1 MAPLMTPE
9 TGTLFNRNRVQ
20 SPAATK
26 KVPPIR
32 IILLVAVIV
41 LVVLGAARMVGGSA
55 KQPEATV
62 RVVAAGED
70 LPPGCRVGFTS
81 LHYTQ
86 LPKEYF
92 SEEMFTSY
100 RQLVGSTTRNFVRKG
115 EPITGHALLPLRQ
128 TLAGMIG
135 SESRAVTLKLDPD
148 AAVDN
153 AVEPGDRV
161 DVLVT
166 VSKESK
172 RFTRTICQ
180 NLEVLLS
187 TPREMLLVDRFRGAE
202 AGKVTLSASPED
214 AERLTEALE
223 SGRLRLVLRN
233 RANIRQSGL
242 TGASEKDI
250 LPADALKA
258 VVPSMSPPPVRS
270 SWRDPLA
277 VFAPPPP
284 PAPPVPVSEAVTTP
298 DPVKWIVEVVSG
310 SKKESCEVPSR

>member
-9 TGTLFNRNRVQ
+9 TGTLFNRSRVQ
-20 SPAATK
+20 SQAATK

-41 LVVLGAARMVGGSA
+41 LVVLGGARMVGGSA

-70 LPPGCRVGFTS
+70 LPPGCKVGFTS

-86 LPKEYF
+86 LPKDYF
-92 SEEMFTSY
+92 TEDMFTSY
-100 RQLVGSTTRNFVRKG
+100 QQLVGSTTRNFVRKG
-115 EPITGHALLPLRQ
+115 EPITGHALLPLKQ
-128 TLAGMIG
+128 TLAGIVG

-187 TPREMLLVDRFRGAE
+187 APREMLLVDRFRGGE

-233 RANIRQSGL
+233 RASIRQSAL
-242 TGASEKDI
+242 TGVSEEAI

-258 VVPSMSPPPVRS
+258 DASPVSPPPVLS
-270 SWRDPLA
+270 AWRDAPPA
-277 VFAPPPP
+277 FVPPPP
-284 PAPPVPVSEAVTTP
+284 SAPPVSEAVATP